1 MIELDRNMIINI
13 ANMASKYK
21 FGHELIVNGKLDTSI
36 LGEVA
41 DKFINNDKINIEMI
55 QDDDL
60 FEDESSIEFENDK
73 IIISNSAQV
82 YVSNVVN
89 FIISEFDI
97 ISTSL
102 NNIYTGQYND
112 RIAKIISAEKKYRQ
126 ACETKDENFRIET
139 LKNAESLII
148 NGMTELELQIK
159 TDVNRIDAI
168 PKNFIQKLY
177 KPKMKLEEVDDVI
190 KKTREALVYYTKAI
204 ALMNIID
211 SEFGEI
217 NRLHRTL
224 SDSKQFLQ
232 NTLTVEKRNRL
243 NGFDVKKDN
252 FMIKKVDEI
261 FSYIDSI
268 EQGTSAK
275 SQVYLLEV

>member
-13 ANMASKYK
+13 VNMASKYK
-21 FGHELIVNGKLDTSI
+21 FGHELIVNGKLDPSI

-41 DKFINNDKINIEMI
+41 HKFINNDKINIEMR

-261 FSYIDSI
+261 FAYIDSI

>member
-13 ANMASKYK
+13 VNMASKYK
-21 FGHELIVNGKLDTSI
+21 FGHELIVNGKLDPYI

-41 DKFINNDKINIEMI
+41 HKFINNDKINIEMR

-261 FSYIDSI
+261 FAYIDSI